1 MKNKHFL
8 NNIIII
14 LLLSAYSITGYSQSI
29 WYKTFGSWNES
40 EQAKRVVQTF
50 DGGYLVLTLQGST
63 GLGYY
68 NIFKLNNSG
77 NLLWRKLLADSSN
90 KQVYEFQQTSDSGF
104 IFTGR
109 CTTAPWGGFLIKT
122 DKNGNFKWQK
132 NYTNLSYQTQF
143 STVKQTSDKGF
154 ITCGFYVDLIN
165 GGSKGVAVKTD
176 SLGNVQWEKQYID
189 SLMNH
194 YTDIMQDSIGSYY
207 LTGNIYNMSDNLYTV
222 IKKLNSSGN
231 IIWTKIFG
239 NKTGG
244 EFLFEMKNEFI
255 MSISVSAYNYN
266 PGYIPIATKLDTAGN
281 IKWSN
286 NYPYSLMN
294 LYACKDNFDNICFA
308 GNVDTNNIG
317 TIRIKKID
325 SSGVLLK
332 NKLISFVGYNFISS
346 QCIKTTTD
354 LGFIISGSAAKLDTV
369 LNPHSFSLVI
379 KTDSAYNAP
388 VIINK
393 INSNPVSVL
402 KDFTLYL
409 NYPNPFN
416 SITTIKF
423 NLPNNGLVNICIFD
437 VLGKIVF
444 SKKKY
449 YKSGLNE
456 FTVDFNEYILS
467 SSIYFFRVNFESFS
481 KLLKVIY
488 LK

>member
-1 MKNKHFL
+1 MKKNFFLKISFILLFL
-8 NNIIII
+8 NTII
-14 LLLSAYSITGYSQSI
+14 GYSQSI

-40 EQAKRVVQTF
+40 EQAHRIVQTF
-50 DGGYLVLTLQGST
+50 DRGYLALTLQGSISP
-63 GLGYY
+63 GYW
-68 NIFKLNNSG
+68 NIFKLDNSG

-90 KQVYEFQQTSDSGF
+90 KDVYEFQQTSDSGF

-109 CTTAPWGGFLIKT
+109 CTTSPWGGVLIKT

-143 STVKQTSDKGF
+143 NAVKQTSDKGF
-154 ITCGFYVDLIN
+154 ICCGFYYDLIN
-165 GGSKGVAVKTD
+165 GGAKGVAVKTD

-194 YTDIMQDSIGSYY
+194 YTDIIQDSIGSYY

-222 IKKLNSSGN
+222 VKKLNSSGN
-231 IIWTKIFG
+231 IIWTKIFR

-244 EFLFEMKNEFI
+244 EFLFEMKNKSI

-286 NYPYSLMN
+286 NYPYQLYD
-294 LYACKDNFDNICFA
+294 LYACKDNFDNISFA
-308 GNVDTNNIG
+308 GNVDTNSIG

-332 NKLISFVGYNFISS
+332 NKLISFTGFNFISS

-402 KDFTLYL
+402 KDFKLYQ

-423 NLPNNGLVNICIFD
+423 NLPNNDLVNINIFD
-437 VLGKIVF
+437 LLGKIVF
-444 SKKKY
+444 STKKY
-449 YKSGLNE
+449 YHSGLNE
-456 FTVDFNEYILS
+456 YNIDFNEYTLS
-467 SSIYFFRVNFESFS
+467 SGVYFVQVNFGANS
-481 KLLKVIY
+481 KLIKTIY